1 MAIRYRLHTPDDQD
15 ALVRFWSEHGG
26 WDALDAETWTTRLME
41 PPVGGAR
48 IVIGEDDGGGIVAQ
62 FAFIPSLVWMDG
74 AEVPA
79 LRPFAPIVA
88 PGARDGVN
96 LNPLAHPVVAM
107 FNFARGAF
115 RDLGDGVLYMIPD
128 PRWRRLFRPFPQFK
142 TAPFPL
148 LSRPLPLTDGPLR
161 LRDGY
166 TAGPLDGWG
175 PRVDALWEA
184 ARRLGGVQV
193 VRDSRTLPWKVGQGD
208 YVLTAVERGN
218 DLVGLVASR
227 QKGDRQWLVC
237 DFLSADPEAVRP
249 TLAAAI
255 NEGHAAASAAPPDKP
270 INKVSVLGS
279 ALLEPAARAF
289 GLERE
294 TYTFYL
300 VVERLDTSLPWE
312 SAAPERWTV
321 SPND

>member
-1 MAIRYRLHTPDDQD
+1 MAVRYRLHTPEDQG

-26 WDALDAETWTTRLME
+26 WDALDAKTWTTRLME
-41 PPVGGAR
+41 PPVGSAR
-48 IVIGEDDGGGIVAQ
+48 VVIGENDAGEIVAQ
-62 FAFIPSLVWMDG
+62 FAFIPSLVWLDG

-88 PGARDGVN
+88 PGARDGVT

-128 PRWRRLFRPFPQFK
+128 PRWRRLFRPFPQFR

-148 LSRPLPLTDGPLR
+148 LSRPLPLDRPLS
-161 LRDGY
+161 LGGH

-175 PRVDALWEA
+175 SRVDALWEA
-184 ARRLGGVQV
+184 ARELGGVQV
-193 VRDSRTLPWKVGQGD
+193 VRDRRTLPWKVGQGD
-208 YVLTAVERGN
+208 YALTAVERGN

-237 DFLSADPEAVRP
+237 DFLAADPEAVRP

-255 NEGHAAASAAPPDKP
+255 NEGHRAALAPPDKP

-279 ALLEPAARAF
+279 ALLEPAAEAL
-289 GLERE
+289 GLTRE
-294 TYTFYL
+294 KYTFYL
-300 VVERLDTSLPWE
+300 VVERLDDALPK
-312 SAAPERWTV
+312 AAVAPERWTV